1 MSYRRLFSGVS
12 IAALA
17 PDLATNAGIRINAEN
32 AAVLI
37 ANDIRCRRARG
48 NSRLAVVYAGHL
60 IRAGRVAR
68 GQGDRACDQYQQSH
82 GVSFC
87 GHPVILDT
95 RNFVQPYGKSLNCVR
110 NALTA
115 SLLTTRYG
123 VICRQ
128 MAAMLRWL
136 LTDHLH

>member
-12 IAALA
+12 VAALA
-17 PDLATNAGIRINAEN
+17 PDLATHALVRINTKH

-37 ANDIRCRRARG
+37 TNDVCWRCARG

-95 RNFVQPYGKSLNCVR
+95 RNFVQPCLVR
-110 NALTA
+110 PPGFEPGMPVCDTGAFN
-115 SLLTTRYG
+115 LLAKG
-123 VICRQ
+123 
-128 MAAMLRWL
+128 A
-136 LTDHLH
+136 